1 MKWFRSTRWLPVLAG
16 ALMALLGFACTLQPE
31 FLSGVFPL
39 LAGVCVLALGMGLLA
54 FGFTARRAGAEGG
67 PLLLRGAVD
76 AAVGCVLVFNPHVS
90 KIFLG
95 VLLAVWLLA
104 VGVLRAR
111 TAWRLRRAG
120 APWLGTALDALVK
133 CALGAA
139 VGAFPLQ
146 GLAAGVVLLGV
157 ALLFAGVSVIVCAL
171 YVDRTF
177 RDAAHFFDDFDDDSP
192 LL

>member
-1 MKWFRSTRWLPVLAG
+1 M
-16 ALMALLGFACTLQPE
+16 
-31 FLSGVFPL
+31 
-39 LAGVCVLALGMGLLA
+39 
-54 FGFTARRAGAEGG
+54 
-67 PLLLRGAVD
+67 
-76 AAVGCVLVFNPHVS
+76 
-90 KIFLG
+90 
-95 VLLAVWLLA
+95 
-104 VGVLRAR
+104 
-111 TAWRLRRAG
+111 
-120 APWLGTALDALVK
+120 K